1 MHAVSSPV
9 QIDSVHITSQLLIEE
24 RLEARLTYYAAHPR
38 EISARLKELDKEW
51 HIERLLNLNAA
62 TLAGFGTLMSLYKGK
77 QWLALPAGA
86 SGLLIQHALK
96 GSSVPADWLRQLG
109 FRTAEE
115 INEERYALKLIRGD
129 FDEMGELDVD
139 QAVEDI
145 ERAMAAAEG

>member
-1 MHAVSSPV
+1 MHAITSPD

-24 RLEARLTYYAAHPR
+24 RLEASLTYYAAHPR

-51 HIERLLNLNAA
+51 NVERLLGLNVA

-86 SGLLIQHALK
+86 SGLLMQQTLK
-96 GSSVPADWLRQLG
+96 GSSTLANWFRQMG
-109 FRTAEE
+109 FRTAAE

-129 FDEMGELDVD
+129 FDEMGEIDVD
-139 QAVEDI
+139 QAVADI